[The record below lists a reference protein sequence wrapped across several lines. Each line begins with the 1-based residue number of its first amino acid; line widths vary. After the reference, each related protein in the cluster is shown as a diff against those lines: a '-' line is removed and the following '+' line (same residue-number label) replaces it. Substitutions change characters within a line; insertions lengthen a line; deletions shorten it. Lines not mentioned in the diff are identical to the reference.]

1 MTRRR
6 ESYHN
11 RPERTSEEFPR
22 HRIATGWP
30 VCHVAGFV
38 VKCGTQRVP
47 PSGVAIGTD
56 VLGRPMSRKRILF
69 LLSLVLVL
77 AAGTVLLSVVADDIF
92 SPKAAKKSLVLHV
105 DDPGSIS
112 RLRSRWENSWEG
124 ISSRIR
130 DYFARFGLCSAS
142 GFPSLVKPWEEVHF
156 VFSNESRF
164 RSLFTRM
171 EHVAMFGGWLYIL
184 QKDATHSV
192 RISFGP
198 YEGHELNASEERV
211 VILVVDVDEN
221 GFRKRLRRIAYAS
234 DYTADNPRDD
244 EPTTVVELYCSPEA
258 KCTDVFEAAATFG
271 ASVEG
276 PVLVARGSWDRWV
289 NIWNEFLPEP
299 EP

>member
-1 MTRRR
+1 M
-6 ESYHN
+6 
-11 RPERTSEEFPR
+11 
-22 HRIATGWP
+22 
-30 VCHVAGFV
+30 

-56 VLGRPMSRKRILF
+56 VLGRPMSRKRIPFLF
-69 LLSLVLVL
+69 LLVLVL
-77 AAGTVLLSVVADDIF
+77 AAGTVLLSVFANGIF
-92 SPKAAKKSLVLHV
+92 SPKAAKKALVIHV

-124 ISSRIR
+124 ISRRIR
-130 DYFARFGLCSAS
+130 DCFARIGLCSWS
-142 GFPSLVKPWEEVHF
+142 GYPSLVKPWEEVHF
-156 VFSNESRF
+156 VFSDESRF
-164 RSLFTRM
+164 RSLFERM
-171 EHVAMFGGWLYIL
+171 GHVAMVGGWLYIL

-198 YEGHELNASEERV
+198 YEEHDLNASEERV

-234 DYTADNPRDD
+234 DYTDNPQDD

-258 KCTDVFEAAATFG
+258 KCADIFEAAATFG

-276 PVLVARGSWDRWV
+276 PVLVASGPWDRWV
-289 NIWNEFLPEP
+289 NAWDEFMPEP

>member
-1 MTRRR
+1 
-6 ESYHN
+6 
-11 RPERTSEEFPR
+11 
-22 HRIATGWP
+22 
-30 VCHVAGFV
+30 
-38 VKCGTQRVP
+38 
-47 PSGVAIGTD
+47 
-56 VLGRPMSRKRILF
+56 MSRKRIPFLF
-69 LLSLVLVL
+69 LLVFVL
-77 AAGTVLLSVVADDIF
+77 AAGTVLLTIVADGVF
-92 SPKAAKKSLVLHV
+92 YPKAAKKALVIDV

-124 ISSRIR
+124 ITCRIR
-130 DYFARFGLCSAS
+130 DFFAKFGLCSAS
-142 GFPSLVKPWEEVHF
+142 GCSFLIKPWEEVHF

-164 RSLFTRM
+164 RSLFERM

-192 RISFGP
+192 RIFFGP

-258 KCTDVFEAAATFG
+258 KCADVFEAAATFG

-276 PVLVARGSWDRWV
+276 PVLVARGSWDQWV
-289 NIWNEFLPEP
+289 NARDEFMPEP